1 MADEGEDSESL
12 QGLLHPVHHSPQTLG
27 ESELSEECEGLE
39 GPFQTDPASEE
50 SMTTE
55 TSETDRL
62 CSHNESEE
70 GEREE
75 VATVQQQVVGEAEVA
90 ARPMASCD
98 YRLQFSHG
106 GELGGLLPVP
116 EHGPLP
122 PTQEQPSEQLLE
134 QGAGVAASEM
144 MQMASSAASE
154 TVETHSERNSE
165 SNSTA
170 VSASISSRTGGTF
183 SSQFTKAEPL
193 SAKQQVALWLTRTSA
208 QDIHQDFSVTS
219 LRSLVNPGTQSN
231 AAKYKKCKLPA
242 CSSKHAGAKKTEIQR
257 NFSTKS
263 LMERFTSAGSGSE
276 GPGYSPIRK
285 CETVLALSEVQSEV
299 QSLARER
306 GRASAR
312 PTPGPQPVVHRKKKT
327 GGGEGMVSGSRM
339 SLFKRLSK
347 CGGSLAACGPPNLQ
361 ATAPG
366 DLAGSRTNDSP
377 HPFPGL
383 RPVNRLRSKSSIL
396 QCSRCT
402 SVMSVATSRMTSRA
416 TSQMSLLL
424 DRRYSRIHT
433 QDDVLCKICCYDC
446 PASAMVKLD
455 ECGCSFCKECMQQY
469 IAFEVMEGAYDI
481 SCPDPDCPTQG
492 VLSQHQMER
501 LTDKELLD
509 KHRTFRL
516 NTEVS
521 MDAARTWCPSAGCD
535 TICHICAGTK
545 SQGVPV
551 SCPTCDKEFCSLC
564 SATWHP
570 GLSCAEHGAALVK
583 RGGEPVDP
591 FFLPDNCN
599 DNIKRCPMCSVPIE
613 RDAGCAQMMCKRC
626 KHVFCWYC
634 LTSLDDD
641 FLLRHYDSGDC
652 QGKLGH
658 SRASVI
664 WHRAQVIGI
673 FAGFGILLV
682 LASPVLLVAAPCII
696 CCKCRSCTKSELKSP
711 SSDPTSSS
719 KASSKGSSRSP

>member
-1 MADEGEDSESL
+1 MEEPEEGEEGQLLPSDGEEVTQVNTAAEEAAMEGEQTSEGASEGEADTDEPEEKEKETDNCEPLVDLSDVAVETMADQEEPESDPAKPQSSESL
-12 QGLLHPVHHSPQTLG
+12 VDLSDVVAPEEPESTPAKPQ
-27 ESELSEECEGLE
+27 S
-39 GPFQTDPASEE
+39 
-50 SMTTE
+50 
-55 TSETDRL
+55 
-62 CSHNESEE
+62 
-70 GEREE
+70 
-75 VATVQQQVVGEAEVA
+75 
-90 ARPMASCD
+90 D
-98 YRLQFSHG
+98 YRLQFPPG
-106 GELGGLLPVP
+106 DGGLVPVP
-116 EHGPLP
+116 EHGLLPLVGPGP
-122 PTQEQPSEQLLE
+122 P
-134 QGAGVAASEM
+134 QGEL
-144 MQMASSAASE
+144 SSAASE
-154 TVETHSERNSE
+154 TVESRSE

-170 VSASISSRTGGTF
+170 ISASISSRTGGHF

-193 SAKQQVALWLTRTSA
+193 TAKQQVALWLTRTST
-208 QDIHQDFSVTS
+208 QDIHQEFNVTS
-219 LRSLVNPGTQSN
+219 LRSLVNPGAQSN
-231 AAKYKKCKLPA
+231 AAKYKKSKLP
-242 CSSKHAGAKKTEIQR
+242 CSSKHGGGKSKEIHR

-263 LMERFTSAGSGSE
+263 LMERFTSGSGE

-306 GRASAR
+306 GRASGRQA
-312 PTPGPQPVVHRKKKT
+312 TTCSSHGQPVLHRKRKA
-327 GGGEGMVSGSRM
+327 GEGGSISSKV
-339 SLFKRLSK
+339 SLFKRFSK
-347 CGGSLAACGPPNLQ
+347 CGSNASTGTALQ
-361 ATAPG
+361 TTAPG
-366 DLAGSRTNDSP
+366 DLCGSRAGESP

-383 RPVNRLRSKSSIL
+383 RPTNRLRSKSSIL

-424 DRRYSRIHT
+424 DRRFSRIHA
-433 QDDVLCKICCYDC
+433 QDDVLCKICLYDC
-446 PASAMVKLD
+446 PASAMIKLD
-455 ECGCSFCKECMQQY
+455 ECGCSFCKDCMQQY
-469 IAFEVMEGAYDI
+469 ITFEVMEGAYDI
-481 SCPDPDCPTQG
+481 SCPDPECPTQG
-492 VLSQHQMER
+492 VLTQHQMER

-551 SCPTCDKEFCSLC
+551 SCPSCDKEFCSLC

-570 GLSCAEHGAALVK
+570 GMSCAENGAAIVK
-583 RGGEPVDP
+583 RGGEVADP
-591 FFLPDNCN
+591 FAWPDTYD

-641 FLLRHYDSGDC
+641 FLLRHYDSGEC

-673 FAGFGILLV
+673 FAGFGILLLV
-682 LASPVLLVAAPCII
+682 ASPVLLVAAPCII
-696 CCKCRSCTKSELKSP
+696 CCKCRKFDMSGGITAL
-711 SSDPTSSS
+711 
-719 KASSKGSSRSP
+719 AGSGRSR